1 LAHRSVK
8 RDNAEKQ
15 SKSGRTKTPRDIGT
29 TGGHFSLPVDVVP
42 ATGPEPLMHINA
54 VMQ

>member
-1 LAHRSVK
+1 LVHRSVK

-15 SKSGRTKTPRDIGT
+15 SKSGRTETPRDIGT
-29 TGGHFSLPVDVVP
+29 TDGGFRLAVDAAP

-54 VMQ
+54 VLQ